1 MEVRLRHKL
10 SNGVDFICTDFSEW
24 DDEVHMLG
32 FWCRSNEDT
41 PLAYDELTLRKTSIK
56 EWLVING
63 KTQKVAKEMS

>member
-1 MEVRLRHKL
+1 MH
-10 SNGVDFICTDFSEW
+10 
-24 DDEVHMLG
+24 G

-63 KTQKVAKEMS
+63 KAPKMAKKVS